1 MSFAAFSDI
10 AMPDLGWH
18 GWHPIDKCFE
28 LLVPFTD
35 DRDLFTEALLEIRI
49 RSGRDAKE
57 AQLIALQHAARGDF
71 FSPQPLG
78 VIGLSV
84 TIHEDSHTHPKSAT
98 LSSTTTTT
106 TAGVLTRSTSPP
118 SSSWTFMQSNKADSE
133 SVITLDSDKFTNL
146 EQIVIHTREDD
157 PILPTEL
164 PQSDVYVD
172 VMQTYSVVDAQYSDF
187 VSAESQVE
195 VAKNDT
201 AVLSPVVMGG
211 TDAPDMHS
219 LPFTDAT
226 SADGNPSKLI
236 RQGDTRRAPG
246 YAVDPTAAVDSA
258 VTFRRVIILSTDSP
272 YHEAGDALAMQKRH
286 GAMRKNPQKSW
297 YMPRGDFEVW
307 QNDGNAHLSCEGK
320 RIEDYPSVRQVAE
333 ALKDVNAIAVF
344 FVSEAVKGEYQRLRG
359 RLASEGFFEC
369 VVVEVEHSV
378 NSKPASR
385 IEALEAAICPEVPLS
400 TAEAAKDF
408 YDEAHE
414 DKSGKSNR
422 RAIII
427 GTATAATGA
436 AAAAV
441 AVGVYAS
448 NVGNLLSWR

>member
-1 MSFAAFSDI
+1 
-10 AMPDLGWH
+10 
-18 GWHPIDKCFE
+18 
-28 LLVPFTD
+28 
-35 DRDLFTEALLEIRI
+35 
-49 RSGRDAKE
+49 
-57 AQLIALQHAARGDF
+57 
-71 FSPQPLG
+71 
-78 VIGLSV
+78 
-84 TIHEDSHTHPKSAT
+84 
-98 LSSTTTTT
+98 
-106 TAGVLTRSTSPP
+106 
-118 SSSWTFMQSNKADSE
+118 
-133 SVITLDSDKFTNL
+133 
-146 EQIVIHTREDD
+146 
-157 PILPTEL
+157 
-164 PQSDVYVD
+164 
-172 VMQTYSVVDAQYSDF
+172 
-187 VSAESQVE
+187 
-195 VAKNDT
+195 
-201 AVLSPVVMGG
+201 MGG

-320 RIEDYPSVRQVAE
+320 RIEDYPSVSHNSCPRIFTVFMQTIQVRQVAE

-408 YDEAHE
+408 YDEVRIA
-414 DKSGKSNR
+414 K
-422 RAIII
+422 
-427 GTATAATGA
+427 
-436 AAAAV
+436 
-441 AVGVYAS
+441 VGL
-448 NVGNLLSWR
+448 G